1 MKIINLTKEYKIS
14 KTQKIIALNS
24 ISFDLPNKGLIFILG
39 KSGSGKST
47 LLNILSG
54 LDNFDS
60 GDIYFKR
67 KRFSSFTQNDLDGY
81 RNSYC
86 GIIFQEYNLIPE
98 LNVYDNIAVALNL
111 QGEKNVSVNKVLS
124 QVGLEGFENRKVTEL
139 SGGQRQRIAIARALI
154 KSPKIIFADE
164 PTGALDEA
172 TGNDI
177 LNLLKQLSSEKLI
190 IVVSHDTDFA
200 TKYGDR
206 IIHLSDGNIISD
218 TNSEFSSNTDS
229 ESFSVK
235 KPHLPF
241 KTALRIG
248 CANFKYHPFK
258 LLLTIILSVMSFLL
272 LGIST
277 NIATFNSSKT
287 FSKHLYDTNISYS
300 SIYKCEINQ
309 SSENDQ
315 SLDKWLGNPQT
326 LSPTSFNNADKHK
339 LESLLDS
346 RVSLIYSADIFSFRK
361 QLTISTSQLNSL
373 ISSNTQHHAISSNG
387 YIYIDEET
395 CSKFGLQIIGTL
407 PKNSNEVAINECIL
421 NSIMAGTFK
430 EDNREFKIL
439 SPNEIIGHKISIAH
453 NTSADSFKIITGV
466 VYTGCSKDCYINHPQ
481 ETFHDKIFVSNDYF
495 SSYSYGIIS
504 LPNSLSDIKTI
515 TDKIFNYNNENSYFI
530 FSNNISDGFYTAER
544 TISMMNTN
552 MNLTML
558 IHI

>member
-277 NIATFNSSKT
+277 NIAT
-287 FSKHLYDTNISYS
+287 
-300 SIYKCEINQ
+300 
-309 SSENDQ
+309 
-315 SLDKWLGNPQT
+315 
-326 LSPTSFNNADKHK
+326 NNN
-339 LESLLDS
+339 SLLIPNILKEASELNIIAKFDNINNTKMPLNNDDINYIA
-346 RVSLIYSADIFSFRK
+346 SLSDQAVLPVKKYSLQFTDLK
-361 QLTISTSQLNSL
+361 T
-373 ISSNTQHHAISSNG
+373 
-387 YIYIDEET
+387 
-395 CSKFGLQIIGTL
+395 QIIQ
-407 PKNSNEVAINECIL
+407 P
-421 NSIMAGTFK
+421 SIFGVCKYDEKFF
-430 EDNREFKIL
+430 EDNNFLLIGKKPEH
-439 SPNEIIGHKISIAH
+439 PNEIVISATLASVLLSNFNNVSNINELIDHEIEINFAMLKICGIIQISNIFYKDSHAVNGIT
-453 NTSADSFKIITGV
+453 NTSNDVLSILENTI
-466 VYTGCSKDCYINHPQ
+466 Y
-481 ETFHDKIFVSNDYF
+481 VSN
-495 SSYSYGIIS
+495 SSYIIEDS
-504 LPNSLSDIKTI
+504 INLNILQSVII
-515 TDKIFNYNNENSYFI
+515 NDKKIYN
-530 FSNNISDGFYTAER
+530 
-544 TISMMNTN
+544 
-552 MNLTML
+552 
-558 IHI
+558 